1 MKASTSDG
9 PLRREKINFQSKFE
23 RVFPVYHP
31 VIRADR
37 VLELLEE
44 VPPSSIVIKMMFI
57 HLRLP
62 RCQMSFDYVAL
73 MLKWK
78 TIWSLMGELK

>member
-9 PLRREKINFQSKFE
+9 PLRREKINFQSNFE
-23 RVFPVYHP
+23 RVVPVYHP

-44 VPPSSIVIKMMFI
+44 VPPNSIVIEMMFI
-57 HLRLP
+57 HLKLP
-62 RCQMSFDYVAL
+62 RSLSALSFDYVAL

-78 TIWSLMGELK
+78 TI